1 MLDNVIQVAKLGL
14 EYDDAYL
21 TIYNSEISVFK
32 RVDALEMGPRVER
45 VRLCF
50 HLGPM
55 FLQYRP

>member
-1 MLDNVIQVAKLGL
+1 MLDNEIQVAKLGL
-14 EYDDAYL
+14 EYDDAYF

-55 FLQYRP
+55 FLD